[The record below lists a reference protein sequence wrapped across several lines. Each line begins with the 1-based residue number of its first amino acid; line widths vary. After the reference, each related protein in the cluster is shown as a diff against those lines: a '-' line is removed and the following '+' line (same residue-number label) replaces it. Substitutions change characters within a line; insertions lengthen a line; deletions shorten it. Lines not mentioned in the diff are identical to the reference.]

1 MVKTILFWVFVIIG
15 AIALMQFIELLESV
29 TKYFKEKKKKV
40 ETETLKILEKNNSS
54 SSFDDT
60 DQIFSILNFII
71 DGAIA
76 FRIHLLSYSKTPYN
90 LLNLDKDIKDISNT
104 VFSQLNKEILQN
116 SNLMVTSDYIMH
128 YIVNQITVRL
138 ASSMHE
144 YNVTVS
150 AIGGNNQN

>member
-1 MVKTILFWVFVIIG
+1 M
-15 AIALMQFIELLESV
+15 
-29 TKYFKEKKKKV
+29 
-40 ETETLKILEKNNSS
+40 
-54 SSFDDT
+54 
-60 DQIFSILNFII
+60 
-71 DGAIA
+71 
-76 FRIHLLSYSKTPYN
+76 
-90 LLNLDKDIKDISNT
+90 
-104 VFSQLNKEILQN
+104 LQN

>member
-1 MVKTILFWVFVIIG
+1 MVKTILFWVFVVIG
-15 AIALMQFIELLESV
+15 IIALIQFIELLDSV

-40 ETETLKILEKNNSS
+40 ETETLKILEKNDSS
-54 SSFDDT
+54 PSFDDT

-71 DGAIA
+71 DGEIA
-76 FRIHLLSYSKTPYN
+76 FRINLLSYSKTPYK

-104 VFSQLNKEILQN
+104 VFSQLNKEMLQN

-128 YIVNQITVRL
+128 YIVNQITIRL
-138 ASSMHE
+138 TSSMYE

-150 AIGGNNQN
+150 TIGGNNQN

>member
-1 MVKTILFWVFVIIG
+1 MVKTILFWVFVVIG
-15 AIALMQFIELLESV
+15 IIALIQFIELLDSV

-40 ETETLKILEKNNSS
+40 ETETLKILEKNDSS
-54 SSFDDT
+54 PSFDDT
-60 DQIFSILNFII
+60 DQIFAILNFII
-71 DGAIA
+71 DDEIA
-76 FRIHLLSYSKTPYN
+76 FRINLLSYSKTPYK

-104 VFSQLNKEILQN
+104 VFSQLNKEMLQN

-128 YIVNQITVRL
+128 YIVNQVTVRL

-144 YNVTVS
+144 YNVNVI

>member
-1 MVKTILFWVFVIIG
+1 MVKTILFWVFVVIG
-15 AIALMQFIELLESV
+15 IIALIQFIELLDSV

-54 SSFDDT
+54 PSFDDT
-60 DQIFSILNFII
+60 DQVFSILNFII
-71 DGAIA
+71 DGEIA
-76 FRIHLLSYSKTPYN
+76 FRINLLSYSKTPYN
-90 LLNLDKDIKDISNT
+90 LLNLDKDIQDISNT
-104 VFSQLNKEILQN
+104 VFSQLNKEMLQN
-116 SNLMVTSDYIMH
+116 SNIMVTSDYIMH
-128 YIVNQITVRL
+128 YIVNQITIRL

>member
-15 AIALMQFIELLESV
+15 VIALIQLIELLESV

-40 ETETLKILEKNNSS
+40 ETETLKILEKKNPSP
-54 SSFDDT
+54 SFDDT
-60 DQIFSILNFII
+60 DQIFAILNFII
-71 DGAIA
+71 DGEIA
-76 FRIHLLSYSKTPYN
+76 FRINLLSYSKTPYN

-104 VFSQLNKEILQN
+104 VFSQLNKEIIQN
-116 SNLMVTSDYIMH
+116 ANLMVTSDYIMH

-138 ASSMHE
+138 ASAMHE

-150 AIGGNNQN
+150 SIGGNTQN